1 MMERG
6 GARHIHPTSA
16 ECHGLCGEA
25 MPSEGTSLPAAE
37 PPAFCRGPSFSGGG
51 GGGDVST
58 SAVVCHVVFL
68 AEIGNTGELLIPQ
81 LSGPLCSQCSQKL
94 HNEWNSLPH
103 MVCSSTLNK

>member
-1 MMERG
+1 MERG

-58 SAVVCHVVFL
+58 SAVVCHVVFFSRDWEHL
-68 AEIGNTGELLIPQ
+68 R
-81 LSGPLCSQCSQKL
+81 
-94 HNEWNSLPH
+94 
-103 MVCSSTLNK
+103 TLNSSALRASVLSVFPETP